1 MDNTKVVGIGASAG
15 GFEAIQKLLSNLE
28 PHSDLAFII
37 AQHLDPSQPSLIVNL
52 LSKSTQIPIK
62 EAQDGEYIELN
73 TIYICPPNKN
83 ITVVKNT
90 IMLTPPASKIF
101 PKPSIDTFFASLAR
115 DKEENAIGIILSGSG
130 SDGALGIKA
139 IKNAGGITIV
149 QDEKSAK
156 YASMPRAS
164 IQTGLV
170 DAILL
175 PATIGREIQSI
186 ISAPNIF
193 FVNEDAPKQLDTI
206 YDILIERSDTDF
218 TDYKINTIQR
228 RIHRRMAVNKINNL
242 TEYVE
247 YLKNSNK
254 ESKLLYKDLLVI
266 VTSFF
271 RDEEAFESLRSVVAD
286 IVTSKHGGESI
297 RIWIPGCATGEEV
310 FSIAMLLHQEL
321 LKQEKISIVKVQIF
335 ATDIS
340 KEAITQARSAKY
352 FKEEVFHIP
361 HALVDN
367 YLIAKDDYYEISKNI
382 RDMVVFSQ
390 HDLIKDP
397 PFINLDMLSCRN
409 LLIYFNSTL
418 QKRLFAVFHHAL
430 RPKGYLFLGKSE
442 STSGL
447 TNIFATID
455 SKWKIFQRKETLS
468 APNLDFLQYYPKR
481 YPSSVKVT
489 EPKLKPVLDKEQI
502 MLNAISVSITR
513 FFAKNYLIIDKD
525 NAIIYT
531 HGEIKQYFDIPL
543 GKMTNDI
550 LAFATEE
557 IRIDLRAAIYKSR
570 REQQAITHKISSSA
584 QSNQKY
590 YITVLPMPSSDYFYE
605 ALLIMFSEVQNDSG
619 YTPSSNTL
627 LNNEDREAL
636 EHELM
641 VIKER
646 LQTTIEELETTNEE
660 LQSTNEE
667 LQSSNEELRSTNE
680 ELETSNEE
688 LQSSNEELSTVNDE
702 LELKTHDLR
711 LINDDLTNA
720 FRSIE
725 YGVMFVDEALRI
737 RRYTPFM
744 KHIFALRDGDI
755 GNLITSIEC
764 KVNLPQLRKH
774 LEHVITKGES
784 KRFELDEQGVRY
796 FCKIEPFYNEH
807 DRISGASIIC
817 QDKTEI
823 YKREEELNGYKYEL
837 ERLVNEK
844 IDEIKNSNFELD
856 EAQKMALMGSWSLDI
871 VHQELR
877 WSDEIF
883 VLFELDKEDFKPS
896 YEFFLSLIH
905 PDDRELV
912 DGVYKQSLENKTPYE
927 VEHRMVLPSKKI
939 KYVREKGNTFYDE
952 EGRAIYSRGIVQDI
966 TKEAKLKMSIAKQK
980 EEFGTIFKI
989 SKDPVAILDLES
1001 RFLDFNDAYMEVT
1014 GYTRAELLQ
1023 TSCIELSIPQDYERA
1038 KQVISKVIRKGFVK
1052 NFEKSCFAKDGTVM
1066 TINMTL
1072 SLMPDKKRIIV
1083 SAKDMTENKQLRD
1096 NLNQLNLNLSNKVKE
1111 KLEELRQQE
1120 QLLIQQSKLA
1130 AMGEMISSI
1139 AHQWRQPLNLLSLKK
1154 DLLILSYENDEL
1166 DDTLLIEYNKSVDDT
1181 IRYMSKTID
1190 DFRNFFRPSKEKEL
1204 FDVVQSIYDVVNM
1217 INAQLNQQAIKLNI
1231 HQESQTIEF
1240 FGYPNEFKQVII
1252 NLIKNAQDAIATQKV
1267 KGIIDINLKSNEEC
1281 VTIEVQDNAGGV
1293 PDEIRSKIFEPYFTT
1308 KFQKQGT
1315 GLGLYMSK
1323 SIIERN
1329 MNGRL
1334 SVENRNNGALFT
1346 ILLQKNRQGL
1356 MGEG

>member
-1 MDNTKVVGIGASAG
+1 MSP
-15 GFEAIQKLLSNLE
+15 L
-28 PHSDLAFII
+28 
-37 AQHLDPSQPSLIVNL
+37 
-52 LSKSTQIPIK
+52 
-62 EAQDGEYIELN
+62 
-73 TIYICPPNKN
+73 
-83 ITVVKNT
+83 
-90 IMLTPPASKIF
+90 
-101 PKPSIDTFFASLAR
+101 
-115 DKEENAIGIILSGSG
+115 
-130 SDGALGIKA
+130 
-139 IKNAGGITIV
+139 
-149 QDEKSAK
+149 
-156 YASMPRAS
+156 
-164 IQTGLV
+164 
-170 DAILL
+170 
-175 PATIGREIQSI
+175 
-186 ISAPNIF
+186 
-193 FVNEDAPKQLDTI
+193 
-206 YDILIERSDTDF
+206 
-218 TDYKINTIQR
+218 
-228 RIHRRMAVNKINNL
+228 
-242 TEYVE
+242 
-247 YLKNSNK
+247 
-254 ESKLLYKDLLVI
+254 
-266 VTSFF
+266 FF
-271 RDEEAFESLRSVVAD
+271 RDEEAFESLKSVVAD

-321 LKQEKISIVKVQIF
+321 LKQEKISIIKVQIF

-447 TNIFATID
+447 TSIFSTID

-481 YPSSVKVT
+481 YPSSVKVI

-502 MLNAISVSITR
+502 MLDAISVSITR

-531 HGEIKQYFDIPL
+531 HGEIKHYFDIPL

-570 REQQAITHKISSSA
+570 REQQAITHKISSST
-584 QSNQKY
+584 QPNQKY

-605 ALLIMFSEVQNDSG
+605 ALLIMFSEVQNDNS

-641 VIKER
+641 VVKER
-646 LQTTIEELETTNEE
+646 LQTTIEELETT
-660 LQSTNEE
+660 
-667 LQSSNEELRSTNE
+667 
-680 ELETSNEE
+680 NEE

-711 LINDDLTNA
+711 LINDDLINA

-774 LEHVITKGES
+774 LEYVIAKGES

-844 IDEIKNSNFELD
+844 IEEIKNSNFELD

-871 VHQELR
+871 VHDELR

-883 VLFELDKEDFKPS
+883 VLFELDKEHFKPS

-912 DGVYKQSLENKTPYE
+912 DSVYKQSLENKTPYE

-952 EGRAIYSRGIVQDI
+952 EGKPIYSRGIVQDI
-966 TKEAKLKMSIAKQK
+966 TKEAKLKESIAKQK

-1014 GYTRAELLQ
+1014 GYSRKELLQ

-1038 KQVISKVIRKGFVK
+1038 KVVIAKVVRKGFVK
-1052 NFEKSCFAKDGTVM
+1052 NFEKSCFAKDGTVV

-1096 NLNQLNLNLSNKVKE
+1096 NLN
-1111 KLEELRQQE
+1111 
-1120 QLLIQQSKLA
+1120 
-1130 AMGEMISSI
+1130 
-1139 AHQWRQPLNLLSLKK
+1139 
-1154 DLLILSYENDEL
+1154 
-1166 DDTLLIEYNKSVDDT
+1166 
-1181 IRYMSKTID
+1181 
-1190 DFRNFFRPSKEKEL
+1190 
-1204 FDVVQSIYDVVNM
+1204 
-1217 INAQLNQQAIKLNI
+1217 
-1231 HQESQTIEF
+1231 
-1240 FGYPNEFKQVII
+1240 
-1252 NLIKNAQDAIATQKV
+1252 
-1267 KGIIDINLKSNEEC
+1267 
-1281 VTIEVQDNAGGV
+1281 
-1293 PDEIRSKIFEPYFTT
+1293 
-1308 KFQKQGT
+1308 
-1315 GLGLYMSK
+1315 
-1323 SIIERN
+1323 
-1329 MNGRL
+1329 
-1334 SVENRNNGALFT
+1334 
-1346 ILLQKNRQGL
+1346 
-1356 MGEG
+1356 